1 MFSDMSA
8 NEGGQPTTDKVPYSI
23 QELQKRY
30 TERHKR
36 RQEEKTL
43 LKLIGDVKAQ
53 ITQVKTIENI
63 LFRKGEASSLFQI
76 ETFFLWRY
84 ILINSQH
91 YANKNLQ
98 SRLEI

>member
-1 MFSDMSA
+1 MLQQTLFLHRRVYFMFSDVMSA
-8 NEGGQPTTDKVPYSI
+8 NEGGGQSTTDKVPYSI

-63 LFRKGEASSLFQI
+63 LFRKAEAGS
-76 ETFFLWRY
+76 
-84 ILINSQH
+84 
-91 YANKNLQ
+91 
-98 SRLEI
+98 

>member
-1 MFSDMSA
+1 MFSEMSA
-8 NEGGQPTTDKVPYSI
+8 NDEGGQQPTDKVPYSI

-63 LFRKGEASSLFQI
+63 LFRKTEAGSWFQI
-76 ETFFLWRY
+76 LKHSFCGCIFW
-84 ILINSQH
+84 
-91 YANKNLQ
+91 
-98 SRLEI
+98 

>member
-8 NEGGQPTTDKVPYSI
+8 NEGGQPTDKVPYSI

-63 LFRKGEASSLFQI
+63 LFFVKQKQALG
-76 ETFFLWRY
+76 
-84 ILINSQH
+84 
-91 YANKNLQ
+91 
-98 SRLEI
+98 SRLKHSFCGGIF